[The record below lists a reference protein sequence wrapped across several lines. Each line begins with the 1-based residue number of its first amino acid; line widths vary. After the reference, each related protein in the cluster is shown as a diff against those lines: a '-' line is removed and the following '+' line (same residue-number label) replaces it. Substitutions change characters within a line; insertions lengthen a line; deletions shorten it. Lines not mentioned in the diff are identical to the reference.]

1 MTTMLLMLA
10 AGYIAAQPP
19 QANVRE
25 WVNAV
30 MQPGE
35 ELIYEVSWGFF
46 KLGKVRIVTHP
57 APLEQ
62 ASAFS
67 AAAFSDSYKLPFVDF
82 HAISTSEM
90 DSTLFSYGSSLFEKK
105 EKNWFRQ
112 IYYFDTRTKMFVTEN
127 ATVPKPDARPIAPPT
142 HDTLKVTFN
151 RFHDGTS
158 ILFFARARVHSGVAV
173 RVPTFVRGKAG
184 YTNFYLPTLKTS
196 VSIDAVPHTI
206 KAVELEGKAEFEG
219 IFGLTGEFTGWFSDD
234 AAAVPLKAKM
244 KVILGSITIELKEW
258 KRAGWSPPQAE

>member
-1 MTTMLLMLA
+1 MLA
-10 AGYIAAQPP
+10 AGYFTFQPAQSN
-19 QANVRE
+19 ARS
-25 WVNAV
+25 WVSGV

-46 KLGKVRIVTHP
+46 KLGKVRVVTHP
-57 APLEQ
+57 APLEKG
-62 ASAFS
+62 SAFS
-67 AAAFSDSYKLPFVDF
+67 AAAYSDSYKLPFVDF

-90 DSTLFSYGSSLFEKK
+90 DSSLFSYGSSLFEKK

-112 IYYFDTRTKMFVTEN
+112 IYYFNTATRTFVTEN
-127 ATVPKPDARPIAPPT
+127 ATVQKPESPPMAPPVY
-142 HDTLKVTFN
+142 DTLRVSFN
-151 RFHDGTS
+151 RFQDGTS
-158 ILFFARARVHSGVAV
+158 ILYFARARVHSGVAV

-184 YTNFYLPTLKTS
+184 YTNFYLPTQKTS
-196 VSIDAVPHTI
+196 VSIDAVPYPI

-258 KRAGWSPPQAE
+258 KRAGWSPPRAD